1 MKRNQVKILE
11 VKNTIKEIKNELES
25 LGNTAD
31 KREER
36 ISNIKDRNLEMM
48 KREEERSLSIK
59 KKKELYKKYLAPSKR
74 APYIC
79 KNNRCIGRT
88 TEVEGTGE
96 PYSNQ

>member
-36 ISNIKDRNLEMM
+36 SSTVKDRNLEMM
-48 KREEERSLSIK
+48 KREEERSLNIK
-59 KKKELYKKYLAPSKR
+59 KNKELYKKYLTPSKR
-74 APYIC
+74 AL
-79 KNNRCIGRT
+79 
-88 TEVEGTGE
+88 
-96 PYSNQ
+96 